1 MSQAAAVI
9 NQNLIAERLNV
20 SIATVSRAL
29 RNRPGIHPRTRSR
42 VMEVAAELGYRPLRT
57 HQSKK
62 ASAAKYIGVFI
73 RSLHRGVRPLY
84 LDGMAEMAAHLNV
97 SLVLHHTPL
106 EDADSLIDASRQP
119 PALRDGT
126 LNGVVLIHRW
136 PANVVNYLFERMAC
150 VSIVHQIA
158 GIPMD
163 TVDMDH
169 AHGMTILAHHLHK
182 LGHRRIGFFGLN
194 PDIAWSKARY
204 GGYVQALCELRIP
217 MDPSLIVAAPARA
230 LEDRNVPWEEEIDRA
245 AEMVR
250 EQEVTALMSA
260 SQWSASVLCRGL
272 IKRGLRIPEDV
283 SVTGFDDLDPL
294 GIEGMKLT
302 STRIAG
308 EAMGA
313 EALRRVLLRIAE
325 PSRPAQ
331 TIHFA
336 CTLMEGQSTAAIPAE
351 AFDASKAARG
361 RKRPIDP
368 P

>member
-1 MSQAAAVI
+1 MAQTETVV
-9 NQNLIAERLNV
+9 NQNLIAERLNISV
-20 SIATVSRAL
+20 ATVSRAL

-57 HQSKK
+57 HQAKK
-62 ASAAKYIGVFI
+62 TGGAKYIGVFI

-84 LDGMAEMAAHLNV
+84 LDGMAEMAAQLNV

-106 EDADSLIDASRQP
+106 DDADSLVDASRQP

-136 PANVVNYLFERMAC
+136 PVNVVQYLFARLAC
-150 VSIVHQIA
+150 VSIVHQVA
-158 GIPMD
+158 GIGMD

-169 AHGMTILAHHLHK
+169 AQGMCLLAHHLHG
-182 LGHRRIGFFGLN
+182 LGHQRIGFFGLSAE
-194 PDIAWSKARY
+194 IGWSKARY
-204 GGYVQALCELRIP
+204 AGYAQAMCELHLP
-217 MDPSLIVAAPARA
+217 LEEKLVVKAPARS
-230 LEDRNVPWEEEIDRA
+230 LEDRNATWEEEVDRA
-245 AEMVR
+245 AGLVR
-250 EQEVTALMSA
+250 QEGATALMAA

-272 IKRGLRIPEDV
+272 MARGLQIPGEV

-325 PSRPAQ
+325 PARPTQ
-331 TIHFA
+331 KIQFA
-336 CTLMEGQSTAAIPAE
+336 CALIEGQSTG
-351 AFDASKAARG
+351 KK
-361 RKRPIDP
+361 RK
-368 P
+368 